1 MDLGLKDKRA
11 FVGGGSRGI
20 GKAIALELAREG
32 CDVVIASRTK
42 SVLEEAAKEI
52 EDITGRR
59 IIPMV
64 LDVTSREDVD
74 CVMAEAAS
82 QLGGLDILVNNAGLL
97 IEGTAEETDDATW
110 DKIFDV
116 NLKGL
121 FRGCRAVI
129 PEMRQRGGGA
139 IVNLASIDAL
149 SGAIGHLA
157 YSASKGGVT
166 ALTRSLATDHAVD
179 GIRVNA
185 VCPGTITTPMVEKMF
200 KDTGD
205 IDTARNASI
214 AKHPLGRLASAD
226 EVASVITFLC
236 SNDASFITGQSVSVD
251 GGRSIR

>member
-1 MDLGLKDKRA
+1 MSVRGKVALITGA
-11 FVGGGSRGI
+11 GTGI
-20 GKAIALELAREG
+20 GKATTERMSADG
-32 CDVVIASRTK
+32 DHVIAGIIGEEERTVA
-42 SVLEEAAKEI
+42 S
-52 EDITGRR
+52 DFTQR
-59 IIPMV
+59 I
-64 LDVTSREDVD
+64 LDVRLQSDWDAALADCRE
-74 CVMAEAAS
+74 
-82 QLGGLDILVNNAGLL
+82 QFGGIDILVNNAGLL
-97 IEGTAEETDDATW
+97 IEGTAEETSDATW
-110 DKIFDV
+110 DKIFDI

-129 PEMRQRGGGA
+129 PQMRQRGGGA

-179 GIRVNA
+179 NIRVNA

-205 IDTARNASI
+205 INAARNASI
-214 AKHPLGRLASAD
+214 AKHPLGRLASAG
-226 EVASVITFLC
+226 EVASVIVFLC

>member
-1 MDLGLKDKRA
+1 MSVRGKIALITGA
-11 FVGGGSRGI
+11 GTGI
-20 GKAIALELAREG
+20 GKATAERMSADG
-32 CDVVIASRTK
+32 AHVIAGIIGEKERTVA
-42 SVLEEAAKEI
+42 S
-52 EDITGRR
+52 DFTQR
-59 IIPMV
+59 I
-64 LDVTSREDVD
+64 LDVRLQSDWDAALADCRE
-74 CVMAEAAS
+74 
-82 QLGGLDILVNNAGLL
+82 QFGGIDILVNNAGLL
-97 IEGTAEETDDATW
+97 IEGTAEETSDATW

-129 PEMRQRGGGA
+129 PQMRQRGGGA

-179 GIRVNA
+179 NIRVNA

-205 IDTARNASI
+205 IDAARNASI
-214 AKHPLGRLASAD
+214 AKHPLGRLASAG
-226 EVASVITFLC
+226 EVASVIVFLC

>member
-1 MDLGLKDKRA
+1 MSVRGKVALITGA
-11 FVGGGSRGI
+11 GTGI
-20 GKAIALELAREG
+20 GKATAERMSADG
-32 CDVVIASRTK
+32 AHVIAGIIGEKERT
-42 SVLEEAAKEI
+42 VANNF
-52 EDITGRR
+52 TQR
-59 IIPMV
+59 I
-64 LDVTSREDVD
+64 LDVRLQSDWDAALADCRE
-74 CVMAEAAS
+74 
-82 QLGGLDILVNNAGLL
+82 QFGGIDILVNNAGLL
-97 IEGTAEETDDATW
+97 IEGTAEETSDATW
-110 DKIFDV
+110 DKIFDI

-129 PEMRQRGGGA
+129 PQMRQRGGGA

-179 GIRVNA
+179 NIRVNA

-205 IDTARNASI
+205 IDAARNASI
-214 AKHPLGRLASAD
+214 AKHPLGRLASAG
-226 EVASVITFLC
+226 EVASVIVFLC

>member
-1 MDLGLKDKRA
+1 MSVRGKVALITGA
-11 FVGGGSRGI
+11 GTGI
-20 GKAIALELAREG
+20 GKATTERMSAHAAH
-32 CDVVIASRTK
+32 VIAGIIGEEERTVA
-42 SVLEEAAKEI
+42 S
-52 EDITGRR
+52 DFTQR
-59 IIPMV
+59 I
-64 LDVTSREDVD
+64 LDVRLQSDWDAALADCRE
-74 CVMAEAAS
+74 
-82 QLGGLDILVNNAGLL
+82 QFGGIDILVNNAGLL
-97 IEGTAEETDDATW
+97 IEGTAEETSDATW

-116 NLKGL
+116 DLKGL

-129 PEMRQRGGGA
+129 PQMRQRGGGA

-179 GIRVNA
+179 NIRVNA

-205 IDTARNASI
+205 INAARNASI
-214 AKHPLGRLASAD
+214 AKHPLGRLASAG
-226 EVASVITFLC
+226 EVASVIVFLC

>member
-1 MDLGLKDKRA
+1 MSVRGKIALITGA
-11 FVGGGSRGI
+11 GTGI
-20 GKAIALELAREG
+20 GKATAERMSADG
-32 CDVVIASRTK
+32 AHVIAGIIRDEERTVA
-42 SVLEEAAKEI
+42 S
-52 EDITGRR
+52 DFTQR
-59 IIPMV
+59 I
-64 LDVTSREDVD
+64 LDVRLQSDWDAALADCRE
-74 CVMAEAAS
+74 
-82 QLGGLDILVNNAGLL
+82 QFGGIDILVNNAGLL
-97 IEGTAEETDDATW
+97 IEGTAEETSDATW

-129 PEMRQRGGGA
+129 PQMRQRGGGA

-179 GIRVNA
+179 NIRVNA

-205 IDTARNASI
+205 IDAARNASI
-214 AKHPLGRLASAD
+214 VKHPLGRLASAG
-226 EVASVITFLC
+226 EVASVIVFLC

>member
-1 MDLGLKDKRA
+1 MSVRGKVALITGA
-11 FVGGGSRGI
+11 GTGI
-20 GKAIALELAREG
+20 GKATAERMSADG
-32 CDVVIASRTK
+32 AHVIAGIIRDEERTVA
-42 SVLEEAAKEI
+42 S
-52 EDITGRR
+52 DFTQR
-59 IIPMV
+59 I
-64 LDVTSREDVD
+64 LDVRLQSDWDAALADCRE
-74 CVMAEAAS
+74 
-82 QLGGLDILVNNAGLL
+82 QFGGIDILVNNAGLL
-97 IEGTAEETDDATW
+97 IEGTAEETSDATR

-129 PEMRQRGGGA
+129 PQMRQRGGGA

-179 GIRVNA
+179 NIRVNA

-205 IDTARNASI
+205 INAARNASI
-214 AKHPLGRLASAD
+214 AKHPLGRLASAG
-226 EVASVITFLC
+226 EVASVIVFLC

>member
-1 MDLGLKDKRA
+1 MSVRGKVALITGA
-11 FVGGGSRGI
+11 GTGI
-20 GKAIALELAREG
+20 GKATTERMSADGAH
-32 CDVVIASRTK
+32 VIAGIIGEEERTVA
-42 SVLEEAAKEI
+42 S
-52 EDITGRR
+52 DFTQR
-59 IIPMV
+59 I
-64 LDVTSREDVD
+64 LDVRLQSDWDAALADCRE
-74 CVMAEAAS
+74 
-82 QLGGLDILVNNAGLL
+82 QFGGIDILVNNAGLL
-97 IEGTAEETDDATW
+97 IEGTAEETSDATW
-110 DKIFDV
+110 DKVFDI

-129 PEMRQRGGGA
+129 PQMRQRGGGA

-179 GIRVNA
+179 NIRVNA

-205 IDTARNASI
+205 IDAARNASI
-214 AKHPLGRLASAD
+214 AKHPLGRLASAG
-226 EVASVITFLC
+226 EVASVIVFLC

>member
-1 MDLGLKDKRA
+1 MSVRGKVALITGA
-11 FVGGGSRGI
+11 GTGI
-20 GKAIALELAREG
+20 GKATTERMSADGAH
-32 CDVVIASRTK
+32 VIAGIIGEEER
-42 SVLEEAAKEI
+42 SVAS
-52 EDITGRR
+52 DFTQR
-59 IIPMV
+59 I
-64 LDVTSREDVD
+64 LDVRLQSDWDAALADCRE
-74 CVMAEAAS
+74 
-82 QLGGLDILVNNAGLL
+82 QFGGIDILVNNAGLL
-97 IEGTAEETDDATW
+97 IEGTAEETSDATW

-179 GIRVNA
+179 NIRVNA

-205 IDTARNASI
+205 IDAARNASI
-214 AKHPLGRLASAD
+214 AKHPLGRLASAG
-226 EVASVITFLC
+226 EVASVIVFLC

>member
-1 MDLGLKDKRA
+1 MSVRGKVALITGA
-11 FVGGGSRGI
+11 GTGI
-20 GKAIALELAREG
+20 GKATTERMSADGAH
-32 CDVVIASRTK
+32 VIAGIIDEEERTVA
-42 SVLEEAAKEI
+42 S
-52 EDITGRR
+52 DFTQR
-59 IIPMV
+59 I
-64 LDVTSREDVD
+64 LDVRLQSDWDAALADCRE
-74 CVMAEAAS
+74 
-82 QLGGLDILVNNAGLL
+82 QFGGIDILVNNAGLL
-97 IEGTAEETDDATW
+97 IEGTAEETSDATW

-129 PEMRQRGGGA
+129 PQMRQRGGGA

-179 GIRVNA
+179 NIRVNA

-205 IDTARNASI
+205 INAARNASI
-214 AKHPLGRLASAD
+214 AKHPLGRLASAG
-226 EVASVITFLC
+226 EVASVIVFLC

>member
-1 MDLGLKDKRA
+1 MSVRGKVALITGA
-11 FVGGGSRGI
+11 GTGI
-20 GKAIALELAREG
+20 GKATAERMSADG
-32 CDVVIASRTK
+32 AHVIAGIIG
-42 SVLEEAAKEI
+42 EEERAVASGF
-52 EDITGRR
+52 TQR
-59 IIPMV
+59 I
-64 LDVTSREDVD
+64 LDVRLQSDWDAALADCRE
-74 CVMAEAAS
+74 
-82 QLGGLDILVNNAGLL
+82 QFGGIDILVNNAGLL
-97 IEGTAEETDDATW
+97 IEGTAEETSDATW

-129 PEMRQRGGGA
+129 PQMRQRGGGA

-179 GIRVNA
+179 NIRVNA

-205 IDTARNASI
+205 IDAARNASI
-214 AKHPLGRLASAD
+214 AKHPLGRLASAG
-226 EVASVITFLC
+226 EIASVIVFLC

>member
-1 MDLGLKDKRA
+1 MSVRGKVALITGA
-11 FVGGGSRGI
+11 GTGI
-20 GKAIALELAREG
+20 GKATTERMSADGAH
-32 CDVVIASRTK
+32 VIAGIIRDEERTVA
-42 SVLEEAAKEI
+42 S
-52 EDITGRR
+52 DFTQR
-59 IIPMV
+59 I
-64 LDVTSREDVD
+64 LDVRLQSDWDAALADCRE
-74 CVMAEAAS
+74 
-82 QLGGLDILVNNAGLL
+82 QFGGIDILVNNAGLL
-97 IEGTAEETDDATW
+97 IEGTAEETSDATW

-129 PEMRQRGGGA
+129 PQMRQRGGGA

-179 GIRVNA
+179 NIRVNA

-205 IDTARNASI
+205 INAARNASI
-214 AKHPLGRLASAD
+214 AKHPLGRLASAG
-226 EVASVITFLC
+226 EVASVIVFLC

>member
-1 MDLGLKDKRA
+1 MSVRGKVALITGA
-11 FVGGGSRGI
+11 GTGI
-20 GKAIALELAREG
+20 GKATTERMSADGAH
-32 CDVVIASRTK
+32 VIAGIIGEEERTVA
-42 SVLEEAAKEI
+42 S
-52 EDITGRR
+52 DFTQR
-59 IIPMV
+59 I
-64 LDVTSREDVD
+64 LDVRLQSDWDAALADCRE
-74 CVMAEAAS
+74 
-82 QLGGLDILVNNAGLL
+82 QFGGIDILVNNAGLL
-97 IEGTAEETDDATW
+97 IEGTAEETSDATW

-129 PEMRQRGGGA
+129 PQMRQRGGGA

-179 GIRVNA
+179 NIRVNA

-205 IDTARNASI
+205 IDAARIASI
-214 AKHPLGRLASAD
+214 AKHPLGRLASAG
-226 EVASVITFLC
+226 EVASVIVFLC

>member
-1 MDLGLKDKRA
+1 MSVRGKVALITGA
-11 FVGGGSRGI
+11 GTGI
-20 GKAIALELAREG
+20 GKATTERMSADGAH
-32 CDVVIASRTK
+32 VIAGIIGEEERTVA
-42 SVLEEAAKEI
+42 S
-52 EDITGRR
+52 DFTQR
-59 IIPMV
+59 I
-64 LDVTSREDVD
+64 LDVRLQSDWDAALADCRE
-74 CVMAEAAS
+74 
-82 QLGGLDILVNNAGLL
+82 QFGGIDILVNNAGLL
-97 IEGTAEETDDATW
+97 IEGTAEETSDATW

-121 FRGCRAVI
+121 FRGCRTVI
-129 PEMRQRGGGA
+129 PQMRQRGGGA

-179 GIRVNA
+179 NIRVNA

-205 IDTARNASI
+205 INAARNASI
-214 AKHPLGRLASAD
+214 AKHPLGRLASAG
-226 EVASVITFLC
+226 EVASVIVFLC

>member
-1 MDLGLKDKRA
+1 MSVRGKVALITGA
-11 FVGGGSRGI
+11 GTGI
-20 GKAIALELAREG
+20 GKATTERMSADGAH
-32 CDVVIASRTK
+32 VIAGIIGEEERTVA
-42 SVLEEAAKEI
+42 S
-52 EDITGRR
+52 DFTQR
-59 IIPMV
+59 I
-64 LDVTSREDVD
+64 LDVRLQSDWDAALADCRE
-74 CVMAEAAS
+74 
-82 QLGGLDILVNNAGLL
+82 QFGGIDILVNNAGLL
-97 IEGTAEETDDATW
+97 IEGTAEETSDATW
-110 DKIFDV
+110 DKIFDI

-129 PEMRQRGGGA
+129 PQMRQRGGGA

-179 GIRVNA
+179 KIRVNA

-205 IDTARNASI
+205 INAARNASI
-214 AKHPLGRLASAD
+214 AKHPLGRLASAG
-226 EVASVITFLC
+226 EVASVIVFLC

>member
-1 MDLGLKDKRA
+1 MSVRGKIALITGA
-11 FVGGGSRGI
+11 GTGI
-20 GKAIALELAREG
+20 GKATAERMSADG
-32 CDVVIASRTK
+32 AHVIAGIIGEKERT
-42 SVLEEAAKEI
+42 VANNF
-52 EDITGRR
+52 TQR
-59 IIPMV
+59 I
-64 LDVTSREDVD
+64 LDVRLQSDWDAALADCRE
-74 CVMAEAAS
+74 
-82 QLGGLDILVNNAGLL
+82 QFGGIDILVNNAGLL
-97 IEGTAEETDDATW
+97 IEGTAEETSDATW

-129 PEMRQRGGGA
+129 PQMRQRGGGA

-179 GIRVNA
+179 NIRVNA

-205 IDTARNASI
+205 IDAARNASI
-214 AKHPLGRLASAD
+214 AKHPLGRLASAG
-226 EVASVITFLC
+226 EVASVIVFLC

>member
-1 MDLGLKDKRA
+1 MSVRGKVALITGA
-11 FVGGGSRGI
+11 GTGI
-20 GKAIALELAREG
+20 GKATAERMSADG
-32 CDVVIASRTK
+32 AHVIAGIIG
-42 SVLEEAAKEI
+42 EEERAVAS
-52 EDITGRR
+52 DFTQR
-59 IIPMV
+59 I
-64 LDVTSREDVD
+64 LDVRLQSNWDAALADCRE
-74 CVMAEAAS
+74 
-82 QLGGLDILVNNAGLL
+82 QFGGIDILVNNAGLL
-97 IEGTAEETDDATW
+97 IEGTAEETSDATW

-129 PEMRQRGGGA
+129 PQMRQRGGGA

-179 GIRVNA
+179 NIRVNA

-205 IDTARNASI
+205 IDAARNASI
-214 AKHPLGRLASAD
+214 AKHPLGRLASAG
-226 EVASVITFLC
+226 EVASVIVFLC

>member
-1 MDLGLKDKRA
+1 MSVRGKVALITGA
-11 FVGGGSRGI
+11 GTGI
-20 GKAIALELAREG
+20 GKATTERMSADGAH
-32 CDVVIASRTK
+32 VIAGIIGEEERTVA
-42 SVLEEAAKEI
+42 S
-52 EDITGRR
+52 DFTQR
-59 IIPMV
+59 I
-64 LDVTSREDVD
+64 LDVRLQSDWDAALAD
-74 CVMAEAAS
+74 CCE
-82 QLGGLDILVNNAGLL
+82 QFGGIDILVNNAGLL
-97 IEGTAEETDDATW
+97 IEGTAEETSDATW

-129 PEMRQRGGGA
+129 PQMRQRGGGA

-179 GIRVNA
+179 NIRVNA

-205 IDTARNASI
+205 INAARNASI
-214 AKHPLGRLASAD
+214 AKHPLGRLASAG
-226 EVASVITFLC
+226 EVASVIVFLC

>member
-1 MDLGLKDKRA
+1 MSVRGKVALITGA
-11 FVGGGSRGI
+11 GTGI
-20 GKAIALELAREG
+20 GKATTERMSADGAH
-32 CDVVIASRTK
+32 VIAGIIGEEERTVA
-42 SVLEEAAKEI
+42 S
-52 EDITGRR
+52 DFTQR
-59 IIPMV
+59 I
-64 LDVTSREDVD
+64 LDVRLQSDWDAALADCRE
-74 CVMAEAAS
+74 
-82 QLGGLDILVNNAGLL
+82 QFGGIDILVNNAGLL
-97 IEGTAEETDDATW
+97 IEGTAEETSDATW

-121 FRGCRAVI
+121 FRGWRAVI
-129 PEMRQRGGGA
+129 PQMRQRGGGA

-179 GIRVNA
+179 NIRVNA

-205 IDTARNASI
+205 INAARNASI
-214 AKHPLGRLASAD
+214 SKHPLGRLASAG
-226 EVASVITFLC
+226 EVASVIVFLC

>member
-1 MDLGLKDKRA
+1 MSVRGKVALITGA
-11 FVGGGSRGI
+11 GTGI
-20 GKAIALELAREG
+20 GKATAERMSADG
-32 CDVVIASRTK
+32 AHVIAGIIGEEDRTVA
-42 SVLEEAAKEI
+42 S
-52 EDITGRR
+52 DFTQR
-59 IIPMV
+59 I
-64 LDVTSREDVD
+64 LDVRLQSDWDAALADCRE
-74 CVMAEAAS
+74 
-82 QLGGLDILVNNAGLL
+82 QFGGIDILVNNAGLL
-97 IEGTAEETDDATW
+97 IEGTAEETSDATW
-110 DKIFDV
+110 DKIFDI

-129 PEMRQRGGGA
+129 PQMRQRGGGS

-149 SGAIGHLA
+149 SGAIRHLA

-179 GIRVNA
+179 NIRVNA

-205 IDTARNASI
+205 IDAARNASI
-214 AKHPLGRLASAD
+214 AKHPLGRLASAG
-226 EVASVITFLC
+226 EVASVIVFLC

>member
-1 MDLGLKDKRA
+1 MSVRGKVALITGA
-11 FVGGGSRGI
+11 GTGI
-20 GKAIALELAREG
+20 GKATTERMSADGAH
-32 CDVVIASRTK
+32 VIAVIIGEEERTVA
-42 SVLEEAAKEI
+42 S
-52 EDITGRR
+52 DFTQR
-59 IIPMV
+59 I
-64 LDVTSREDVD
+64 LDVRLQSDWDAALADCRE
-74 CVMAEAAS
+74 
-82 QLGGLDILVNNAGLL
+82 QFGGIDILVNNAGLL
-97 IEGTAEETDDATW
+97 IEGTAEETSDATW

-129 PEMRQRGGGA
+129 PQMRQRGGGA

-179 GIRVNA
+179 NIRVNA

-205 IDTARNASI
+205 INAARNASI
-214 AKHPLGRLASAD
+214 AKHPLGRLASAG
-226 EVASVITFLC
+226 EVASVIVFLC

>member
-1 MDLGLKDKRA
+1 MSVRGKVALITGA
-11 FVGGGSRGI
+11 GTGI
-20 GKAIALELAREG
+20 GKATTERMSADGAH
-32 CDVVIASRTK
+32 VIAGIIGEEERTVA
-42 SVLEEAAKEI
+42 SGF
-52 EDITGRR
+52 TQR
-59 IIPMV
+59 I
-64 LDVTSREDVD
+64 LDVRLQSDWDAALADCRE
-74 CVMAEAAS
+74 
-82 QLGGLDILVNNAGLL
+82 QFGGIDILVNNAGLL
-97 IEGTAEETDDATW
+97 IEGTAEETSDATW

-129 PEMRQRGGGA
+129 PQMRQRGGGA

-149 SGAIGHLA
+149 SGAIRHLA

-179 GIRVNA
+179 NIRVNA

-205 IDTARNASI
+205 INAARNASI
-214 AKHPLGRLASAD
+214 AKHPLGRLASAG
-226 EVASVITFLC
+226 EVASVIVFLC

>member
-1 MDLGLKDKRA
+1 MSVRGKVALITGA
-11 FVGGGSRGI
+11 GTGI
-20 GKAIALELAREG
+20 GKATTERMSADGAH
-32 CDVVIASRTK
+32 VIAGIIGEAERTVA
-42 SVLEEAAKEI
+42 S
-52 EDITGRR
+52 DFTQR
-59 IIPMV
+59 I
-64 LDVTSREDVD
+64 LDVRLQSDWDAALADCRE
-74 CVMAEAAS
+74 
-82 QLGGLDILVNNAGLL
+82 QFGGIDILVNNAGLL
-97 IEGTAEETDDATW
+97 IEGTAEETSDATW

-129 PEMRQRGGGA
+129 PQMRQRGGGA

-179 GIRVNA
+179 NIRVNA

-205 IDTARNASI
+205 IDAARNASI
-214 AKHPLGRLASAD
+214 AKHPLGRLASAG
-226 EVASVITFLC
+226 EVASVIVFLC

>member
-1 MDLGLKDKRA
+1 MSADGA
-11 FVGGGSRGI
+11 H
-20 GKAIALELAREG
+20 
-32 CDVVIASRTK
+32 VIAGIIGEEERTVA
-42 SVLEEAAKEI
+42 S
-52 EDITGRR
+52 DFTQR
-59 IIPMV
+59 I
-64 LDVTSREDVD
+64 LDVRLQSDWDAALADCRE
-74 CVMAEAAS
+74 
-82 QLGGLDILVNNAGLL
+82 QFGGIDILVNNAGLL
-97 IEGTAEETDDATW
+97 IEGTAEETSDATW

-129 PEMRQRGGGA
+129 PQMRQRGGGA

-179 GIRVNA
+179 NIRVNA

-205 IDTARNASI
+205 INAARNASI
-214 AKHPLGRLASAD
+214 AKHPLGRLASAG
-226 EVASVITFLC
+226 EVASVIVFLC

>member
-1 MDLGLKDKRA
+1 MSVRGKVALITGA
-11 FVGGGSRGI
+11 GTGI
-20 GKAIALELAREG
+20 GKATTERMSADGAH
-32 CDVVIASRTK
+32 VIAGIIGEEERTVA
-42 SVLEEAAKEI
+42 S
-52 EDITGRR
+52 DFTQR
-59 IIPMV
+59 I
-64 LDVTSREDVD
+64 LDVRLQSDWDAALAD
-74 CVMAEAAS
+74 CRG
-82 QLGGLDILVNNAGLL
+82 QFGGVDILVNNAGLL
-97 IEGTAEETDDATW
+97 IEGTAEETSDATW

-129 PEMRQRGGGA
+129 PQMRQRGGGA

-179 GIRVNA
+179 NIRVNA

-205 IDTARNASI
+205 INAARNASI
-214 AKHPLGRLASAD
+214 AKHPLGRLASAG
-226 EVASVITFLC
+226 EVASVIVFLC

>member
-1 MDLGLKDKRA
+1 MSVRGKVALITGA
-11 FVGGGSRGI
+11 GTGI
-20 GKAIALELAREG
+20 GKATAERMSADGAL
-32 CDVVIASRTK
+32 VIAGIIGDEERT
-42 SVLEEAAKEI
+42 AAS
-52 EDITGRR
+52 DFTQR
-59 IIPMV
+59 I
-64 LDVTSREDVD
+64 LDVRLQSDWDAALADCRE
-74 CVMAEAAS
+74 
-82 QLGGLDILVNNAGLL
+82 QFGGIDILVNNAGLL

-129 PEMRQRGGGA
+129 PEMRQKGG
-139 IVNLASIDAL
+139 
-149 SGAIGHLA
+149 GAIGHLA

-166 ALTRSLATDHAVD
+166 ALTRSLATDHALD

-205 IDTARNASI
+205 IDAARNASI

-251 GGRSIR
+251 GERSIR

>member
-1 MDLGLKDKRA
+1 MSVRGKVALITGA
-11 FVGGGSRGI
+11 GTGI
-20 GKAIALELAREG
+20 GKATTERMSADGAH
-32 CDVVIASRTK
+32 VIAGIIGEEERTVA
-42 SVLEEAAKEI
+42 S
-52 EDITGRR
+52 DFTQR
-59 IIPMV
+59 I
-64 LDVTSREDVD
+64 LDVRLQSDWDAALADCRE
-74 CVMAEAAS
+74 
-82 QLGGLDILVNNAGLL
+82 QFGGIDILVNNAGLL
-97 IEGTAEETDDATW
+97 IEGTAEETSDATW

-116 NLKGL
+116 DLKGL

-129 PEMRQRGGGA
+129 PQMRQRGGGA

-179 GIRVNA
+179 NIRVNA

-205 IDTARNASI
+205 INAARNASI
-214 AKHPLGRLASAD
+214 AKHPLGRLASAG
-226 EVASVITFLC
+226 EVASVIVFLC

>member
-1 MDLGLKDKRA
+1 MSVRGKVALITGA
-11 FVGGGSRGI
+11 GTGI
-20 GKAIALELAREG
+20 GKATTERMSADGAH
-32 CDVVIASRTK
+32 VIAGIIGEEERTVA
-42 SVLEEAAKEI
+42 S
-52 EDITGRR
+52 DFTQR
-59 IIPMV
+59 I
-64 LDVTSREDVD
+64 LDVRLQSDWDAALADCRE
-74 CVMAEAAS
+74 
-82 QLGGLDILVNNAGLL
+82 QFGGIDILVNNAGLL
-97 IEGTAEETDDATW
+97 IEGTAEETSDATW

-179 GIRVNA
+179 NIRVNA

-205 IDTARNASI
+205 IDAARNASI
-214 AKHPLGRLASAD
+214 AKHPLGRLASAG
-226 EVASVITFLC
+226 EVASVIVFLC

>member
-1 MDLGLKDKRA
+1 MSVRGKVALITGA
-11 FVGGGSRGI
+11 GTGI
-20 GKAIALELAREG
+20 GKATTERMSADGAH
-32 CDVVIASRTK
+32 VIAGIIGEEERTVA
-42 SVLEEAAKEI
+42 S
-52 EDITGRR
+52 DFTQR
-59 IIPMV
+59 I
-64 LDVTSREDVD
+64 LDVRLQSDWDAALADCRE
-74 CVMAEAAS
+74 
-82 QLGGLDILVNNAGLL
+82 QFGGIDILVNNAGLL
-97 IEGTAEETDDATW
+97 IEGTAEETSDATW

-129 PEMRQRGGGA
+129 PQMRQRGGGA
-139 IVNLASIDAL
+139 IVNLASIDAM

-179 GIRVNA
+179 NIRVNA

-200 KDTGD
+200 KDAGD
-205 IDTARNASI
+205 INAARNASI
-214 AKHPLGRLASAD
+214 AKHPLGRLASAG
-226 EVASVITFLC
+226 EVASVIVFLC

>member
-1 MDLGLKDKRA
+1 MQA
-11 FVGGGSRGI
+11 EIQEAGG
-20 GKAIALELAREG
+20 
-32 CDVVIASRTK
+32 
-42 SVLEEAAKEI
+42 EAEYLH
-52 EDITGRR
+52 
-59 IIPMV
+59 
-64 LDVTSREDVD
+64 LDVTQEENWRQAMDVVD
-74 CVMAEAAS
+74 S
-82 QLGGLDILVNNAGLL
+82 KYGRLNILVNNAGLL

-129 PEMRQRGGGA
+129 PKMRQRGGGA

-179 GIRVNA
+179 NIRVNA

-205 IDTARNASI
+205 INAARNASI
-214 AKHPLGRLASAD
+214 AKHPLGRLASAG
-226 EVASVITFLC
+226 EVASVIVFLC

>member
-1 MDLGLKDKRA
+1 MSVRGKVALITGA
-11 FVGGGSRGI
+11 GTGI
-20 GKAIALELAREG
+20 GKATTERMSADGAH
-32 CDVVIASRTK
+32 VIAGIIGEEERTVA
-42 SVLEEAAKEI
+42 S
-52 EDITGRR
+52 DFTQR
-59 IIPMV
+59 I
-64 LDVTSREDVD
+64 LDVRLQSDWDAALADCRE
-74 CVMAEAAS
+74 
-82 QLGGLDILVNNAGLL
+82 QFGGIDILVNNAGLL
-97 IEGTAEETDDATW
+97 IEGTAEETSDATW

-129 PEMRQRGGGA
+129 PQMRQRGGGA
-139 IVNLASIDAL
+139 IVKLASIDAL

-179 GIRVNA
+179 NIRVNA

-205 IDTARNASI
+205 INAARNASI
-214 AKHPLGRLASAD
+214 AKHPLGRLASAG
-226 EVASVITFLC
+226 EVASVIVFLC

>member
-1 MDLGLKDKRA
+1 MSVRGKVALITGA
-11 FVGGGSRGI
+11 GTGI
-20 GKAIALELAREG
+20 GKATTERMSADGAH
-32 CDVVIASRTK
+32 VIAGIIGEEERTVA
-42 SVLEEAAKEI
+42 S
-52 EDITGRR
+52 DFTQR
-59 IIPMV
+59 I
-64 LDVTSREDVD
+64 LDVRLQSDWDAALADCRE
-74 CVMAEAAS
+74 
-82 QLGGLDILVNNAGLL
+82 QFGGIDILVNNAGLL
-97 IEGTAEETDDATW
+97 IEGTAEETSDATW

-129 PEMRQRGGGA
+129 PQMRQRGGGA

-179 GIRVNA
+179 NIRVNA

-205 IDTARNASI
+205 IGTARNASI

-226 EVASVITFLC
+226 EVASVIIFLC

>member
-1 MDLGLKDKRA
+1 MSVRGKVALITGA
-11 FVGGGSRGI
+11 GTGI
-20 GKAIALELAREG
+20 GKATTARMSADG
-32 CDVVIASRTK
+32 AHVIAGIIGEEERTVA
-42 SVLEEAAKEI
+42 S
-52 EDITGRR
+52 DFTQR
-59 IIPMV
+59 I
-64 LDVTSREDVD
+64 LDVRLQSDWDAALADCRE
-74 CVMAEAAS
+74 
-82 QLGGLDILVNNAGLL
+82 QFGGIDILVNNAGLL
-97 IEGTAEETDDATW
+97 IEGTAEETSDATW

-121 FRGCRAVI
+121 FRGCRTVI
-129 PEMRQRGGGA
+129 PQMRQRGGGA

-179 GIRVNA
+179 NIRMNA

-205 IDTARNASI
+205 INAARNASI
-214 AKHPLGRLASAD
+214 AKHPLGRLASAG
-226 EVASVITFLC
+226 EVASVIVFLC

>member
-1 MDLGLKDKRA
+1 MSVRGKVALITGA
-11 FVGGGSRGI
+11 GTGI
-20 GKAIALELAREG
+20 GKATTERMSADGAH
-32 CDVVIASRTK
+32 VIAGIIGEEERTVA
-42 SVLEEAAKEI
+42 S
-52 EDITGRR
+52 DFTQR
-59 IIPMV
+59 I
-64 LDVTSREDVD
+64 LDVRLQSDWDAALADCRE
-74 CVMAEAAS
+74 
-82 QLGGLDILVNNAGLL
+82 QFGGIDILVNNAGLL
-97 IEGTAEETDDATW
+97 IEGTAEETSDATW

-129 PEMRQRGGGA
+129 PQMRQRGGGA

-179 GIRVNA
+179 NIRVNA

-205 IDTARNASI
+205 IDAARNASI
-214 AKHPLGRLASAD
+214 AKHPLGRLASAG
-226 EVASVITFLC
+226 EVASVIVFLC